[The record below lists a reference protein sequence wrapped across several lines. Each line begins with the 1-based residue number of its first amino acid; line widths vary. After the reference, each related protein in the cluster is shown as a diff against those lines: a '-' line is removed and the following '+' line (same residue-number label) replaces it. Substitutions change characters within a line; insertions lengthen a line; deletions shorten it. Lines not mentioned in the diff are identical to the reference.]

1 MLCLPQRAAALLL
14 VLAMCC
20 PIPAVAQQSAVQ
32 AAPRPD
38 PGRAQRLLDEGKR
51 AEAAGRFEE
60 ALAAYAA
67 AARLDPRDTRAL
79 EHGALLRSLL
89 VHQRVDNAERL
100 ARAGKVHGAVAEL
113 HVALRLDPGNSN
125 VAERLAQIAAMAT
138 PPQAQTPAPAE
149 PRFAGLAR
157 LQPLA
162 GKRTFDLRGDTQNA
176 YQQIAQAFGLK
187 VLFDPELPSRT
198 IRLRLSDVDFPTVAG
213 VLAAQSAT
221 FLRPMAADTFFVTAD
236 TPAKRREYDQLVEQT
251 FLLPA
256 SASPEEMTE
265 LQRML
270 REIAGATRSQ
280 LDTAGRTITIRDTPR
295 VVALAGDLIHELE
308 QARGELLLEIELLEV
323 NRSEALKLGITPPS
337 STRVFALSPSDITAL
352 EQAADLP
359 TLIGILQR
367 IFGAQ
372 GVLGGSASQIASL
385 VSAGQLGASALL
397 PPLIAFGGG
406 QSTLLATLSGAAA
419 QFSQALSLVRSG
431 RRILLRAQDGKPASF
446 FVGDRF
452 PVTLALLSSSLGTP
466 SFTPALGAN
475 ILPRSDFNT
484 GNNPLA
490 LVAADFNADG
500 QHDLAVVNH
509 DDSSLTILLNGG
521 SGNFTAATGSP
532 IVLGANQTGAS
543 AIVAGDL
550 NGDFLPDLLVANQSS
565 NNVTLLLGKGDGTFS
580 PAAASPIAAGNGPSA
595 IVIGD
600 FNGDGKSDFA
610 VSNLSDNTI
619 SVFLGDALGGFT
631 AAPGSPF
638 LLPGGEQGPVALAA
652 ADLDGDGKSDLAV
665 VNRTTSNLSILLG
678 NGDGTFH
685 AAPGSPTAVGI
696 TPVALAVG
704 DLNGDTR
711 PDLAIVNQADNS
723 VTALLNNG
731 DATFQAAANS
741 PLATGAAPSGVAI
754 ADFNSDGTGDLL
766 VTNQGINT
774 ISVHLGLGAG
784 LFAPRF
790 ALPTAAGP
798 SAVVALD
805 LNSDARPDAAF
816 TEATANQVSVIFD
829 PVSFGGAAASGAVQQ
844 PYPASEYVDL
854 GVKVKATPTLHPN
867 DEVTL
872 QLEFEIRSLSGQSV
886 NGIPIISNRTI
897 SQTIRV
903 RDSETTLIG
912 GLLDKEETRALSGL
926 PGFASVPGAGYLAGT
941 REKQPRETEMLILVT
956 PHRLRLPHK
965 LSRTIYAGRGSGSSG
980 AAPAPPVDQ

>member
-1 MLCLPQRAAALLL
+1 MLCLSQRAAALLL
-14 VLAMCC
+14 VLALGCSG
-20 PIPAVAQQSAVQ
+20 PAAGQQSAVQ
-32 AAPRPD
+32 GSARPD
-38 PGRAQRLLDEGKR
+38 PRGAQRLLEDGKR

-60 ALAAYAA
+60 ALAAYDA
-67 AARLDPRDTRAL
+67 AARRDPRETTAL
-79 EHGALLRSLL
+79 ERGALLRSRL
-89 VHQRVDNAERL
+89 VHRHVDDAERL
-100 ARAGKVHGAVAEL
+100 ALAGSADQATAEL
-113 HVALRLDPGNSN
+113 RAALRLDPGNSN
-125 VAERLAQIAAMAT
+125 VAERLAQIAAMAA
-138 PPQAQTPAPAE
+138 PPQAQPAGPGE
-149 PRFAGLAR
+149 PRFAGAAR
-157 LQPLA
+157 LQPRA
-162 GKRTFDLRGDTQNA
+162 GNRSFDLRGDTQNA

-187 VLFDPELPSRT
+187 ALFDPELPSRT
-198 IRLRLSDVDFPTVAG
+198 VRLRLSDVDFPTVAG
-213 VLAAQSAT
+213 IVAAQTGT

-236 TPAKRREYDQLVEQT
+236 TPAKRREYDQQIEQT

-265 LQRML
+265 MQRML

-280 LDTAGRTITIRDTPR
+280 VDTAGRTITIRDTPR
-295 VVALAGDLIHELE
+295 VVALAGELIRELE

-352 EQAADLP
+352 EQAPDLA

-372 GVLGGSASQIASL
+372 GALGGSASQIASL

-406 QSTLLATLSGAAA
+406 QSTLLTTLPGAAA

-484 GNNPLA
+484 GNDPLA

-500 QHDLAVVNH
+500 LRDLAVANH
-509 DDSSLTILLNGG
+509 NDSSVTILLNRG
-521 SGNFTAATGSP
+521 SGNFSAASGSP

-543 AIVAGDL
+543 AIASGDF
-550 NGDFLPDLLVANQSS
+550 NGDSLPDLVVANQSS
-565 NNVTLLLGKGDGTFS
+565 NNVTVLLGKGDGTFT

-595 IVIGD
+595 IVTGD
-600 FNGDGKSDFA
+600 FNGDGKRDFA
-610 VSNLSDNTI
+610 VSNFSDNTV
-619 SVFLGDALGGFT
+619 SVFLGNGLGGFS

-638 LLPGGEQGPVALAA
+638 LLPGGEQGPVALGT
-652 ADLDGDGKSDLAV
+652 ADFNGDGKADLAV
-665 VNRTTSNLSILLG
+665 VNRTSNNVSILLG

-685 AAPGSPTAVGI
+685 AASGSPIAVGA
-696 TPVALAVG
+696 TPVALAAG

-723 VTALLNNG
+723 VTVLLNNG
-731 DATFQAAANS
+731 DGTFQAATNS

-766 VTNQGINT
+766 VTNAGLNT

-798 SAVVALD
+798 SAVVAAD
-805 LNSDARPDAAF
+805 FNNDARPDAAF
-816 TEATANQVSVIFD
+816 SEATANQVSIIFD
-829 PVSFGGAAASGAVQQ
+829 PVSFGGGAGGAVQQ

-854 GVKVKATPTLHPN
+854 GVKVKATPALHPN
-867 DEVTL
+867 GEVTL
-872 QLEFEIRSLSGQSV
+872 QMEFEIRSRSGQSV
-886 NGIPIISNRTI
+886 NGIPILSNRTI

-903 RDSETTLIG
+903 RDDEATLIG

-926 PGFASVPGAGYLAGT
+926 PGFANVPGAGYLAGA
-941 REKQPRETEMLILVT
+941 REKRPSETEMLILVT

-965 LSRTIYAGRGSGSSG
+965 ISRTIYAGRGGGVSG
-980 AAPAPPVDQ
+980 AAPEPPVDQ